1 MLTLKI
7 ITTNI
12 DDVSQVYIF
21 TGDIISHKEYF
32 SDDHYLA
39 KKKVEE
45 NNTIWYIGSLIE
57 SSSKQKFTASDI
69 EIFDEDRVCKNIIFV
84 TAKAD
89 CYIMENGKTIDSF
102 FLTYEQ

>member
-7 ITTNI
+7 ITTNVDGI
-12 DDVSQVYIF
+12 SQTYIF
-21 TGDIISHKEYF
+21 SGDAVSHKEYF
-32 SDDHYLA
+32 SEDHYLA

-45 NNTIWYIGSLIE
+45 NSTIWYIGSLVE
-57 SSSKQKFTASDI
+57 SSSKQKFVASDI
-69 EIFDEDRVCKNIIFV
+69 YIYDEDRVCKNIIFV

-102 FLTYEQ
+102 FLTYE